1 MKKLVSLFLVTA
13 LAAFGSQAVEK
24 YVEGKHYTKV
34 SDTASAKKEVREY
47 FSFYCPHCLRFEPF
61 MQDLARSLPEGVS
74 FEKNHVDFLRAASE
88 EVQFNITKALVVA
101 EQLPQKNQ
109 LIGAIFN
116 EIQVQQRPIT
126 SEADIRKIF
135 VMNGVDGEKFDKM
148 FKSFSVNSQAKKQKK
163 NQDDLVAKRALTGVP
178 TIVVNGKYRVNAN
191 ELDRSDFLNDYKN
204 LVIYLSQMN

>member
-1 MKKLVSLFLVTA
+1 MKKLITLFLVTA
-13 LAAFGSQAVEK
+13 LAAFSSQAAK

-34 SDTASAKKEVREY
+34 SETASAKPEVREY

-88 EVQFNITKALVVA
+88 QVQFDITKALVVA

-116 EIQVQQRPIT
+116 EIQVQRRPIT
-126 SEADIRKIF
+126 SQEDIRKIF
-135 VMNGVDGEKFDKM
+135 VMNGVEGEKFDKL
-148 FKSFSVNSQAKKQKK
+148 FKSFAVNSQAKKQKK

-191 ELDRSDFLNDYKN
+191 ELDRADFLTDYKN
-204 LVIYLSQMN
+204 IVVYLSQLD